1 VTLVVDASM
10 VVAALVDSGTDG
22 RWAEAL
28 LAGGSLAAPHPLMV
42 EAANILRRSAASR
55 AISAEQASLAH
66 ADLLDLRVEFFPYAP
81 FAARI
86 WELRENVTCYEAWYV
101 AVAAADRYRARPGL
115 DVAPTLAVAAQQ
127 QETCSLVM
135 RITNGRPSLIMAR
148 SCRPA
153 ATTASRRW

>member
-28 LAGGSLAAPHPLMV
+28 LASGPLAAPHLLVV
-42 EAANILRRSAASR
+42 EAANILRRSAASG
-55 AISAEQASLAH
+55 AISAEQASMAH

-86 WELRENVTCYEAWYV
+86 WELRENVTCYDAWYV
-101 AVAAADRYRARPGL
+101 AVAETFNAPLATL
-115 DVAPTLAVAAQQ
+115 DVRLANAPGPRCRFVVS
-127 QETCSLVM
+127 E
-135 RITNGRPSLIMAR
+135 PS
-148 SCRPA
+148 S
-153 ATTASRRW
+153 